1 MAVSAGLLM
10 LRRLTPRALE
20 RAQWYS
26 DLIIALG
33 EAEKLLVILE
43 LDGGFPAETA
53 KLRKRVETLRAEVTQ
68 LNRIVLGEG
77 RILPGDW
84 PAVGSGH

>member
-1 MAVSAGLLM
+1 M
-10 LRRLTPRALE
+10 LRRLTPRSLE

-43 LDGGFPAETA
+43 RDGGFAVETA
-53 KLRKRVETLRAEVTQ
+53 KLRKRVETLRIEVTQ
-68 LNRIVLGEG
+68 LNRVILGEG

-84 PAVGSGH
+84 PAVGKGGH

>member
-1 MAVSAGLLM
+1 M

-43 LDGGFPAETA
+43 LDGGFAAETA

-68 LNRIVLGEG
+68 LNRVVLGEG

-84 PAVGSGH
+84 PAVGNGN

>member
-1 MAVSAGLLM
+1 M
-10 LRRLTPRALE
+10 LRRLTPRSLE

-43 LDGGFPAETA
+43 RDGEFPAETS
-53 KLRKRVETLRAEVTQ
+53 KLRRRIETLRAEVTQ
-68 LNRIVLGEG
+68 LNRVILGEG

-84 PAVGSGH
+84 PVGNRRH

>member
-1 MAVSAGLLM
+1 M
-10 LRRLTPRALE
+10 LRRLTPRSLE

-43 LDGGFPAETA
+43 HDGGFPAETS
-53 KLRKRVETLRAEVTQ
+53 KLRKRIETLRVEVTQ
-68 LNRIVLGEG
+68 LNRIILGEG

-84 PAVGSGH
+84 PAAGNRWD